1 MQKSKTGSKTTFHS
15 CLYCDNPSARA
26 VQGEQ
31 IIKRKKLFGGFLA
44 LINAGWES
52 SKELVQNVIADS
64 TFISCLACSKVYY
77 ILCNQDISKK
87 CIGYASSLLTRT
99 DLIPNLGLEEVVNF
113 MSNEK
118 IQKVDL
124 SNKLLAVTAVP
135 VGKVIHLHI
144 LFDKYYAS
152 LSRGNGGKLVME
164 HMWYLDR
171 FIGGGN
177 FLVQ

>member
-1 MQKSKTGSKTTFHS
+1 MQKSKTSSNATYHS
-15 CLYCDNPSARA
+15 CLYCDNPSART
-26 VQGEQ
+26 VQGEK
-31 IIKRKKLFGGFLA
+31 IINKKKLFGGFSA
-44 LINAGWES
+44 LITAGGES
-52 SKELVQNVIADS
+52 SKELVQKVIADS
-64 TFISCLACSKVYY
+64 TFISCLACSKFYY
-77 ILCNQDISKK
+77 ILCNKDISKK
-87 CIGYASSLLTRT
+87 CFGYAMSLLTRT

-135 VGKVIHLHI
+135 EGRVIHLHI
-144 LFDKYYAS
+144 LFDRYYAS

-164 HMWYLDR
+164 HMWYLDK